1 MEVFLEYIIFLP
13 VFAVGAY
20 ILDLILGDPVR
31 LTHPVQVM
39 GRLIS
44 MLERALL
51 RGTASSAMQRFAG
64 LLMVVLTI
72 AIVAGVSIGILV
84 VCWKVSKILFVAVS
98 LYMAWTSLSVKSMG
112 DAARSIG
119 ESLAGGDGEG
129 ARKRLSCIVGRDT
142 ATLDR
147 EGVVRA
153 TVESVSESTAD
164 GIVAPLFY
172 LAIGGPVLAMI
183 YKAVNTMDSM
193 VGYRNDRYRYFGT
206 AAARLD
212 DVMGYLPARIT
223 AALMIVSA
231 FILRFNWRGALATL
245 STDGQNHPSPNS
257 GLSQAAV
264 AGALGLRLAGPMSY
278 GGIIHDKPFIGG
290 GTVRASL
297 KTLASTLKIM
307 HLTGIFTLVLAL
319 AFQAFFI
326 LVFIT

>member
-1 MEVFLEYIIFLP
+1 MEVVLEYVILMP

-20 ILDLILGDPVR
+20 ILDMILGDPLR

-44 MLERALL
+44 VLERGLL
-51 RGTASSAMQRFAG
+51 RSTTSPAAQRFAG
-64 LLMVVLTI
+64 AILVVLTI
-72 AIVAGVSIGILV
+72 VIVGGVSTGVLLL
-84 VCWKVSKILFVAVS
+84 CWKVSKLLFVVVS
-98 LYMAWTSLSVKSMG
+98 LYMAWTSLSVKSMS
-112 DAARSIG
+112 DAARAIG
-119 ESLAGGDGEG
+119 ESLAHGDGAE
-129 ARKRLSCIVGRDT
+129 ARRQLSGIVGRDT

-183 YKAVNTMDSM
+183 YKAVNTMDSV

-206 AAARLD
+206 CAARLD

-223 AALMIVSA
+223 AALMIVAA
-231 FILRFNWRGALATL
+231 FILRFDWRGAVATL
-245 STDGQNHPSPNS
+245 SSDGQNHPSPNS

-278 GGIIHDKPFIGG
+278 GGIIHDKPYISG
-290 GTVRASL
+290 GTARASL
-297 KTLASTLKIM
+297 ATLSSTLKIM
-307 HLTGIFTLVLAL
+307 HLTAILTLAL
-319 AFQAFFI
+319 ALGFQVFFI
-326 LVFIT
+326 LVFIA